1 MIRTPPNSF
10 SMTNCGIV
18 RNTIIIC
25 AAFWRKV
32 IDSHS
37 GMSSLGRLYGFLPL
51 TIASEDELEFA
62 EDELMA
68 IADDKLVAGEKFA
81 VSLKGLIWFFV
92 FCSRDSVNEFIG
104 VNCLSNKFSALVSEN
119 APKNAMINRILR
131 CMLAGFYCHRIFS
144 LDPSPSALDDASP
157 QLSFRTGGV

>member
-1 MIRTPPNSF
+1 
-10 SMTNCGIV
+10 
-18 RNTIIIC
+18 
-25 AAFWRKV
+25 
-32 IDSHS
+32 
-37 GMSSLGRLYGFLPL
+37 MSSLGRLYGFLPL
-51 TIASEDELEFA
+51 TIASEDELEFAEDELEIA

-104 VNCLSNKFSALVSEN
+104 VNCLSNKFSANVTEN
-119 APKNAMINRILR
+119 VPKIAMINRILR

-144 LDPSPSALDDASP
+144 LDPSPSALDDANQ